1 MTDTREAEALEGRS
15 TAEETI
21 AHNRTR
27 LRLRRRL
34 LLWGLPVVLILAI
47 IAGWLVSLPVRA
59 ADSLTEYNRGDY
71 TASAEGFGEL
81 LEPNIVEKWLPYY
94 DRGSALAEGQDYIP
108 AIDDLEKALAMVP
121 EDRECVVV
129 VNLSLSWERLADGYA
144 QSGLFE
150 GAQLLY
156 QTAADVLEEHNCTPP
171 EDPVDGREPGQ
182 EIEDAKTRLEQKLE
196 AMQYLEDQSGTD
208 SPTTPEE
215 QLEELDQQEQ
225 DAAEEKAED
234 DARDRGQQGTGGRSD
249 KPW

>member
-1 MTDTREAEALEGRS
+1 MTDTHRTEVPEIRES
-15 TAEETI
+15 AEETV
-21 AHNRTR
+21 AYNRGR
-27 LRLRRRL
+27 VRLRRRL

-47 IAGWLVSLPVRA
+47 VAGWLVSLPVRA
-59 ADSLTEYNRGDY
+59 ADALTDFNRGDY
-71 TASAEGFGEL
+71 TGSAEGFGAL
-81 LEPNIVEKWLPYY
+81 LEPNVVEKWLPYY
-94 DRGSALAEGQDYIP
+94 DRGSVLAEGQDYIP
-108 AIDDLEKALAMVP
+108 AIDDLEKALAIVP
-121 EDRECVVV
+121 ADRECVVV

-156 QTAADVLEEHNCTPP
+156 QTASDVLEEHDCTPP
-171 EDPVDGREPGQ
+171 ADPVDGREPGQ

-196 AMQYLEDQSGTD
+196 AMQYLEDQAGGD

-234 DARDRGQQGTGGRSD
+234 DARDRGQQGSGGRSD